1 MKVAISSS
9 GPDLDSAVDP
19 RFGRCA
25 YLIFVDTESMQYEA
39 VSNPN
44 VGAGGGAG
52 ISTAQ
57 MVVDKGAQ
65 AVLTGNVGP
74 NAFGVLS
81 QAGISVYT
89 GISGTVRQAVETL
102 RSGGVNATSSP
113 TVGGH
118 FGMQPPAASPGAGGP
133 GPSPFYP
140 GGVAG
145 PGYPGAGM
153 GPGGGWGGGRGR
165 RGGRG
170 CGGGRRW

>member
-1 MKVAISSS
+1 MKIAVSSN
-9 GPDLDSAVDP
+9 GPDLDSVVDP

-25 YLIFVDTESMQYEA
+25 YLVIVDTENMQHEA

-74 NAFGVLS
+74 NAFGVLD

-89 GISGTVRQAVETL
+89 GISGTVRQAAE
-102 RSGGVNATSSP
+102 RFKAGGMSSTTSP

-118 FGMQPPAASPGAGGP
+118 FGTQPPAVSPGAAGP

-140 GGVAG
+140 GSIVG

-165 RGGRG
+165 CGGR
-170 CGGGRRW
+170 GGGRRW